1 MPNVAIVS
9 QPNRDDAMNF
19 SKRIHLSSSLLAAAF
34 LLGGCSSTGSL
45 PPEDHRPIAIAT
57 EAFEAEI
64 EVREFDIGR
73 GRNAGRGA
81 GKGFVAGAALPF
93 QACGSDCGD
102 AAVLMILL
110 APFTAAAGTVV
121 GAMAGVASKPEVD
134 FDRFEDQDRQAVEAQ
149 VIPQLAP
156 LLNSDALR
164 GAILR
169 PARYATDRPLV
180 PTQRRVDGDEPYL
193 EHVETGVP
201 TGAFAHALA
210 ARIVRIN
217 VVNREIGGTRKFG
230 LVLWADVA
238 FVNAEVPVDLY
249 WDKSKRLHHISNY
262 YPLEEWQDE
271 AGLRD
276 IAQDAIDDL
285 GLTIANLL
293 L

>member
-1 MPNVAIVS
+1 MKFANQVHLFSRLIVAALV
-9 QPNRDDAMNF
+9 
-19 SKRIHLSSSLLAAAF
+19 
-34 LLGGCSSTGSL
+34 LGGCATPGAM
-45 PPEDHRPIAIAT
+45 PHEDERPIAIAT
-57 EAFEAEI
+57 EAFEAEF

-102 AAVLMILL
+102 AVVLMILL

-134 FDRFEDQDRQAVEAQ
+134 FDRFSDLDRKAVEAQ
-149 VIPQLAP
+149 IIPQLAP
-156 LLNSDALR
+156 MFDSDALR

-169 PARYATDRPLV
+169 PARYATHRPLV
-180 PTQRRVDGDEPYL
+180 PTERRVDGDEPYL
-193 EHVETGVP
+193 QHVATGVP

-210 ARIVRIN
+210 ARIIKVN
-217 VVNREIGGTRKFG
+217 VVNREINGTRKFG

-238 FVNAEVPVDLY
+238 FVDADVPVNRY
-249 WDKSKRLHHISNY
+249 WDKSKRFRHISNY
-262 YPLEEWQDE
+262 YELEEWQDE
-271 AGLRD
+271 VALRD
-276 IAQDAIDDL
+276 IAQDAIDGL